1 MISWKLI
8 QKAKGILEKERGAVQ
23 KPWGGKISI
32 CLLYPNTYHLGM
44 SNLGFQTLYQILNT
58 EQDVVCERAFL
69 PEPEDIEEY
78 RDTQTTLFSLESQK
92 PLFSFDILAFSI
104 SFENDFLNILALLDL
119 AHIPFESRLRDGRYP
134 WVIAGG
140 VAVFLNPE
148 PISEFFDLFILGEAE
163 EVIGEF
169 LEAYRQIVSEKGKK
183 EKDDF
188 FKRLGRVEG
197 VYVPKF
203 YRVTYAE
210 NGKIETMTPQAGFP
224 KRVKRRWISY
234 LDRFPTQST
243 LFTPDTEL
251 KEMAL
256 VEVNRGCPRG
266 CRFCAAC
273 SVYHPFRNRSLPFL
287 NLLSKEALLK
297 EHRIGLTGTAVS
309 DYPQLLPLCQNILSC
324 AGEISLS
331 SLRVDAVTPPL
342 IRYLIEGK
350 ERTVAIAPEAGS
362 ERLRKILK
370 KGYTEKEI
378 LKSIDTL
385 VENGLYQIKCYFLI
399 GLPSETDEDV
409 KEILQLAKRIR
420 HQILSHSR
428 DPQKRWKL
436 ILSVNP
442 FIPKP
447 STPFQW
453 VPLEGVGEL
462 KRKLKTIQRGIHGEK
477 GIGMIH
483 DLPKWA
489 YVQALL
495 SRGDRR
501 VGRILVAA
509 HRSQGDWGR
518 ALRETPIN
526 ADFYVYRR
534 RDLDEIFPW
543 DFIDHGLSKE
553 KLKEEYLTAMKEAGI
568 KVESTEQSMAHS
580 VKSKTKS

>member
-1 MISWKLI
+1 MTSWKLV
-8 QKAKGILEKERGAVQ
+8 QKAKGILEKERGVVQ

-32 CLLYPNTYHLGM
+32 CLLYPNAYHVGM
-44 SNLGFQTLYQILNT
+44 SNLGFQTLYQMLNAD
-58 EQDVVCERAFL
+58 EDVVCERAFL
-69 PEPEDIEEY
+69 PEPEDLQEY
-78 RDTQTTLFSLESQK
+78 RNTQTPLFSLESQK
-92 PLFSFDILAFSI
+92 PLSSFDILAFSI
-104 SFENDFLNILALLDL
+104 SFENDFLNILTLLDL

-169 LEAYRQIVSEKGKK
+169 LEVYRQILSDKGKK

-188 FKRLGRVEG
+188 LRRLSGVNG

-203 YRVTYAE
+203 YRVVYAE
-210 NGKIETMTPQAGFP
+210 NGKIEAMSPEPGFP
-224 KRVKRRWISY
+224 KKVERRWVAKI
-234 LDRFPTQST
+234 DQFPTQST
-243 LFTPDTEL
+243 LFTPDTEF

-273 SVYHPFRNRSLPFL
+273 FIYHPFRNRSLS
-287 NLLSKEALLK
+287 LLDSMSREALLK

-309 DYPQLLPLCQNILSC
+309 DHPQLLALCQSILSKQ
-324 AGEISLS
+324 GGISLS
-331 SLRVDAVTPPL
+331 SLRVDAVTPSL
-342 IRYLIEGK
+342 IQCLREGE
-350 ERTVAIAPEAGS
+350 ERTVAVAPEAGS
-362 ERLRKILK
+362 ERLRRMLK
-370 KGYTEKEI
+370 KGYSEEEI
-378 LKSIDTL
+378 LKSVDTL
-385 VENGLYQIKCYFLI
+385 VENGLFQIKCYFLI

-409 KEILQLAKRIR
+409 KAILLLAKRIR
-420 HQILSHSR
+420 HQILMVSR
-428 DPQKRWKL
+428 DQKKRWRL
-436 ILSVNP
+436 ILSINP

-447 STPFQW
+447 ATPFQW

-462 KRKLKTIQRGIHGEK
+462 KKKLKIIQRGIQGER
-477 GIGMIH
+477 GMRMIH

-489 YVQALL
+489 YIQALL

-501 VGRILVAA
+501 VGKILVAA
-509 HRSQGDWGR
+509 HRTQGDWGQ

-534 RDLDEIFPW
+534 RELDEIFPW
-543 DFIDHGLSKE
+543 DFIDHGISKE
-553 KLKEEYLTAMKEAGI
+553 RLKEEYLTAMKDAGVSI
-568 KVESTEQSMAHS
+568 
-580 VKSKTKS
+580 